1 MFALL
6 GAMMPPCWDYIG
18 LYWDQVGLCWPMLE
32 PFWAMLVPLGAPS
45 WLRDLI
51 LTWFWPPE
59 GPPGACAPKVGGG
72 LLFEKSPSPPCW
84 LMDVYFQSCWL
95 VLGPISGLR
104 TPDLAGDWLLE
115 PTSQAR
121 YANIAPTCHP
131 IASTSAVP
139 SQSRAPCGKPAPS
152 QSKSLSSQSLS
163 GRSRGAMLA
172 PVGAMLGL
180 CRPRS
185 GDHSDPPSGLPN
197 ATGLFCKKCRFA

>member
-1 MFALL
+1 
-6 GAMMPPCWDYIG
+6 
-18 LYWDQVGLCWPMLE
+18 
-32 PFWAMLVPLGAPS
+32 MLVPRGAPS

-59 GPPGACAPKVGGG
+59 GPLGPVPPRQGGCS
-72 LLFEKSPSPPCW
+72 LEKSPSPPCW
-84 LMDVYFQSCWL
+84 FMDVYFQSCWL

-180 CRPRS
+180 CRPQS
-185 GDHSDPPSGLPN
+185 GDHSDPPLGGYRTQLVCSAKN
-197 ATGLFCKKCRFA
+197 AVSAILASCWGHMRLC

>member
-1 MFALL
+1 MLAHVGAIL
-6 GAMMPPCWDYIG
+6 GHVGATWGSKLAPRPNPHVVLASGGASW
-18 LYWDQVGLCWPMLE
+18 GLCPQGRGVCSL
-32 PFWAMLVPLGAPS
+32 
-45 WLRDLI
+45 
-51 LTWFWPPE
+51 
-59 GPPGACAPKVGGG
+59 
-72 LLFEKSPSPPCW
+72 EKSPSPPCW

-95 VLGPISGLR
+95 VLGPILGLR
-104 TPDLAGDWLLE
+104 TPDSAGDWLLE